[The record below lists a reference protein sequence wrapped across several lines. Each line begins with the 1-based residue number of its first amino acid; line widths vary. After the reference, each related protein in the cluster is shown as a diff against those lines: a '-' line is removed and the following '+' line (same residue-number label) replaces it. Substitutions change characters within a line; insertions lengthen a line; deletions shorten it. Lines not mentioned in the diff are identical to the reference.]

1 MAKSMEQVLLEN
13 FSDFD
18 PIFYPLV
25 QDDGQGVYFRR
36 DLWPEEWGDAPTDE
50 QISTWMSE

>member
-18 PIFYPLV
+18 PTIFPLV
-25 QDDGQGVYFRR
+25 QDDGNGPYFRR
-36 DLWPEEWGDAPTDE
+36 DLWPSELGTAPTDE
-50 QISTWMSE
+50 QLEAWMSE

>member
-18 PIFYPLV
+18 PRMHNLV
-25 QDDGQGVYFRR
+25 QNDGAGDFFRR
-36 DLWPEEWGDAPTDE
+36 DLWPAEWGTAPTDE
-50 QISTWMSE
+50 QLEAWMSE

>member
-18 PIFYPLV
+18 PLMYNLV
-25 QDDGQGVYFRR
+25 QNDGSDNYFRR
-36 DLWPEEWGDAPTDE
+36 DLWPAEWGTAPTDE
-50 QISTWMSE
+50 QIQAWMSE

>member
-18 PIFYPLV
+18 PVLYALV
-25 QDDGQGVYFRR
+25 QDNGEGIYFRR
-36 DLWPEEWGDAPTDE
+36 DLWPAEWGDAPTDE
-50 QISTWMSE
+50 QISAWMSE